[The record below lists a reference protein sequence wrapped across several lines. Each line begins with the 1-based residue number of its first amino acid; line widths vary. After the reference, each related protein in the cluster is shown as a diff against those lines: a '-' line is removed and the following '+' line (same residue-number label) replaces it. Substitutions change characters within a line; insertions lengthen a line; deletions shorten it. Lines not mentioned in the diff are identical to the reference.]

1 MQRADSLDAPRGKRK
16 RQGALFDHYVVVA
29 QSISLLELYV
39 STTQTQ
45 DWLPGCHARLHHA
58 RVSTAGPD
66 ELWEA
71 AQTVRLRDA
80 PRLCRLIR
88 WRLGKH
94 APAPETK
101 FEEFFRTGIFMLLEE
116 GERLYISG
124 VAGKIWAPSGDYAQ
138 FETAGEYREWRER
151 GTAKVVVKN
160 EVREHERGSQI
171 VNEARVWCADR
182 RTQLIFRPFW
192 AVVSP
197 FARFVYS
204 EGFAAAVRRAEA

>member
-1 MQRADSLDAPRGKRK
+1 
-16 RQGALFDHYVVVA
+16 
-29 QSISLLELYV
+29 V
-39 STTQTQ
+39 STIEVQ
-45 DWLPGCHARLHHA
+45 DWLPGCHARLHFVRA
-58 RVSTAGPD
+58 STATP
-66 ELWEA
+66 EVLWDA
-71 AQTVRLRDA
+71 AESVRLRDA
-80 PRLCRLIR
+80 PRLNRLIR

-94 APAPETK
+94 APPPETT

-138 FETAGEYREWRER
+138 FETAGEYREYRRR
-151 GTAKVVVKN
+151 GTAKVVLKT

-204 EGFAAAVRRAEA
+204 EGFAAAVRRAEGRA